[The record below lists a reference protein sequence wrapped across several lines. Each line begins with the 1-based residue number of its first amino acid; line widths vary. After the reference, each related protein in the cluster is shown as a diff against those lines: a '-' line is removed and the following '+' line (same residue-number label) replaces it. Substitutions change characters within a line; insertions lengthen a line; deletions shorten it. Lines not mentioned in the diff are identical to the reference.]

1 MVQSM
6 SRYLIPDYPLSWP
19 SNVNK
24 ISECR
29 KQQIPELERARK
41 VPPRQMKIRCPP
53 GLSVIIS
60 SLATLVIILHQVNI
74 QDRDL
79 ERDRDLPGDF
89 LLTSSRLSFSF
100 LSSTVESVNNFL
112 SFNFFVCSKRI
123 N

>member
-1 MVQSM
+1 MLNGSI
-6 SRYLIPDYPLSWP
+6 RDYLLSWP
-19 SNVNK
+19 SNLNK
-24 ISECR
+24 LSKCR
-29 KQQIPELERARK
+29 KPQTPEFQRARK
-41 VPPRQMKIRCPP
+41 VPRRQMKIRFPP

-60 SLATLVIILHQVNI
+60 SVATLVIILHQVNI

-89 LLTSSRLSFSF
+89 LLTSSRLSFS
-100 LSSTVESVNNFL
+100 LTSDTSVINFF